1 MICRTYQSVFSSD
14 VFATTTSLRM
24 PSTSCAYHS
33 GKVSLSP
40 TTTST
45 PYGSTEL
52 SRSFAKSAVSVNP
65 RRGAD
70 DRFPKKGTSASTST
84 GEPYSHERGFGSST
98 TSLPSFS
105 RSVPNSAETDSQM
118 KSSPSPAHTPHAEK
132 LHRKK

>member
-1 MICRTYQSVFSSD
+1 
-14 VFATTTSLRM
+14 M

-52 SRSFAKSAVSVNP
+52 SKSLAKSAVSVKP

-70 DRFPKKGTSASTST
+70 ERFPMNGASASTRP
-84 GEPYSHERGFGSST
+84 GDPYSHDLGFGSST
-98 TSLPSFS
+98 TSLPSLS
-105 RSVPNSAETDSQM
+105 RSVPKSDDTDSHTN
-118 KSSPSPAHTPHAEK
+118 SSPSPAHTPQAEK